1 MVRKIYESDHVTL
14 FTPDGVHDPQS
25 CDPQCDN
32 SGNNLEVLLAEY
44 FTAFEQDC
52 NVLESSYASQYH
64 ESLWN
69 SFHLPD
75 QLPSFNWQK
84 YVIKVQILLLGAIY
98 KKYYPRLN
106 SPVSGNKAAPAMKNG
121 DRARVVSITSTVR
134 RLRANAFNQQL
145 DAPNV
150 GGGDGDVFHSRQS
163 SEDLCD
169 DPLLLSVPPSSR
181 SSSMSSSGISTCRQ
195 SSSRTICLLDPI
207 SELVHTER
215 VYVEDISIL
224 IKYVYEPLTVENS
237 VLARSIFANLK
248 DIYNLHVQILQ
259 ELESADEQL
268 LSASCIG
275 SFFQKNA
282 SRFRI
287 YAQYCSNYSH
297 AVLLLQDQPCVA
309 LKKLLAAAPLGGL
322 NLESHLLKPI
332 QRICKYPLLLNQIM
346 KQSCCTQGE
355 SEHLRLIVAQFHDH
369 LLQINDETS
378 QAKSLHKV
386 CEVASSFKQSYSMV
400 QIDREL
406 IKEGR
411 LILSEPAIGVVMV
424 FLFNDQIVIASGE
437 VGSLNLL
444 YAIPI
449 GSVNAVSQINS
460 GLILETVELG
470 YFTFQAKSQQSS
482 QRWIDAIMSSTTSSC
497 NTQQFNAQSRH
508 LPKVNINAKTYRHS
522 GNYEQLMTPQMNTLY
537 ISHKWTGETR

>member
-14 FTPDGVHDPQS
+14 FTPDGLHDPQS
-25 CDPQCDN
+25 SDHQCDN

-52 NVLESSYASQYH
+52 NVLESSYTSQYH

-69 SFHLPD
+69 SLHLPD

-98 KKYYPRLN
+98 KKYYPRLS
-106 SPVSGNKAAPAMKNG
+106 SPVSGNKAAPAAKNG
-121 DRARVVSITSTVR
+121 DRARVVSNTSTVR
-134 RLRANAFNQQL
+134 RLRSNAFNQSL

-150 GGGDGDVFHSRQS
+150 GGGDVFYSRQS

-195 SSSRTICLLDPI
+195 SPSRTVCLLDPI

-215 VYVEDISIL
+215 VYVEDISML

-237 VLARSIFANLK
+237 VLALCIFANLK
-248 DIYNLHVQILQ
+248 DIYNLHVEILQ
-259 ELESADEQL
+259 ELDQQDEQQ

-275 SFFQKNA
+275 SIFLKNS

-287 YAQYCSNYSH
+287 YAQYCSNYSN

-309 LKKLLAAAPLGGL
+309 LRKLLAAAPLGGL

-355 SEHLRLIVAQFHDH
+355 SEHLRLIVAQFHEH

-449 GSVNAVSQINS
+449 GSVNAVSQISS

-508 LPKVNINAKTYRHS
+508 LPQVNINVKTYRHS

-537 ISHKWTGETR
+537 ISHQWTGETR